1 MVAEALECLGG
12 NGYVEENGL
21 ARLYR
26 EAPLNSIWEGSGNVN
41 ALDVLRAV
49 TREPPSLEALTK
61 ELHEV
66 RGQSAEL
73 DAAHRS
79 ALAQARSL
87 DPTSADAAFGAR
99 AVVERLALA
108 LQASLL
114 VQHSP
119 APVAD
124 AFVAS
129 RIAGR
134 RGHTF
139 GSLDVDLAGIASAVI
154 DRAG

>member
-1 MVAEALECLGG
+1 MRTRIPLWHKHVRSTRRHAE
-12 NGYVEENGL
+12 
-21 ARLYR
+21 
-26 EAPLNSIWEGSGNVN
+26 
-41 ALDVLRAV
+41 
-49 TREPPSLEALTK
+49 
-61 ELHEV
+61 
-66 RGQSAEL
+66 
-73 DAAHRS
+73 
-79 ALAQARSL
+79 
-87 DPTSADAAFGAR
+87 AAFGAR

-139 GSLDVDLAGIASAVI
+139 GSLDVDLAGAAAAVI

>member
-1 MVAEALECLGG
+1 
-12 NGYVEENGL
+12 
-21 ARLYR
+21 
-26 EAPLNSIWEGSGNVN
+26 
-41 ALDVLRAV
+41 V
-49 TREPPSLEALTK
+49 TREPTSLEALTK

-73 DAAHRS
+73 DAHTDS

-114 VQHSP
+114 VQYSP
-119 APVAD
+119 APVAE

-139 GSLDVDLAGIASAVI
+139 GSLDVDLAGTASAVI